1 MSFTKVAPAGIG
13 TEPGTSIRIGD
24 SLLHSTGIDLGSGT
38 GIGASITRHGDA
50 TFTGIITASA
60 FFGDGSGL
68 EGVSSSGIGTPL
80 SDDDTSDLNKIYYV
94 NQELSIGSTVTVN
107 HPDSA
112 VTSYTHYQDLVV
124 TDDADFI
131 VADGDTFIPDVLGIR
146 TSTSTASAA
155 IGGRIRAGTITNAG
169 ANGSVNFP
177 NGLTGTAST
186 FTGSVTANSY
196 IGDGSGLT
204 GIVGSGSTVPFP
216 GMVIKHD
223 GATVGTAGTINF
235 SRNLD
240 VTPIHAGIVTVTASP
255 IHPEDFGAI
264 AKPVLEAETR
274 TWYNA
279 MATKPKREHLRSM
292 DMLVKRLKW
301 TNIWNELDTLYVFA
315 SHNKADSLLNV
326 KSPTGIATLTEASTA
341 TFTAGKGFTAGSNG
355 RLVSVANFDDFSSQY
370 TINAAHI
377 GVFMLDED
385 QRDDSPIA
393 GVADGNEDGYIIPHR
408 ATTNEMR
415 ARVSTSSG
423 NDFPNTNSSGSFIIT
438 RNSSTELIAYRN
450 GFQLGTASRSA
461 EAVPTDKLEV
471 LNVTGNDGSGTIGF
485 LHTGDKLYESQARA
499 LAWMMQE
506 YINEVEQ
513 GYDEGATVT
522 TSMLDATVNISNNT
536 TAMQNFFNSAVGTTL
551 GLLGDET
558 YLVNDQLT
566 IPDSPNIQGVIGKS
580 TIRADASG
588 MNNEK
593 ALIVQGTKD
602 NISFGGRI
610 DGLIVDYNM
619 ERDHSVDS
627 GGLNTNS
634 DSNAFALHNVHG
646 GRYTNITCMS
656 ARKHGF
662 DILGNTYNRSGTDL
676 IFNQRHNLTSRN
688 IYVDQIKCMGN
699 GDDQFSTHGA
709 EYITIGY
716 VHGEF
721 SRATYTGKNSNGIE
735 IDDLSR
741 YITVKNV
748 SARFVHKAVEIKGH
762 GDALAAEHVYIGR
775 IVGEHCNRA
784 LEVRHIDHGSSTISP
799 SAGDV
804 IIDNVHYSKPL
815 QYHGHVTS
823 SQSISGT
830 GLDNTSN
837 GLAAQGAF
845 IYSYDRVQIGNFT
858 ARAEDAGNVCVHQ
871 ILEISGGGTNF
882 FCNRVEISNFSS
894 ATEGIQFRN
903 GTTGYSMFSSV
914 RIDNTGTDHGIEIDS
929 GTDVI
934 IASYGIS
941 KNFSTSSGKGIEG
954 HSGVKLGVGTVN
966 GYGTSIDLS

>member
-13 TEPGTSIRIGD
+13 TEPGDGYRIGN
-24 SLLHSTGIDLGSGT
+24 SFLHSSGLDV
-38 GIGASITRHGDA
+38 S
-50 TFTGIITASA
+50 GIITATEGGTVTY
-60 FFGDGSGL
+60 FGDGSNL

-80 SDDDTSDLNKIYYV
+80 SDDDTSELNKVYYV

-107 HPDSA
+107 HPSSA
-112 VTSYTHYQDLVV
+112 VASYTHYQDLVV

-155 IGGRIRAGTITNAG
+155 TGGRIRAGTITNAG
-169 ANGSVNFP
+169 ANGAPNFP
-177 NGLTGTAST
+177 NGLTGTAGT
-186 FTGSVTANSY
+186 FTGSVTANTY

-204 GIVGSGSTVPFP
+204 GIVGSGSGIV
-216 GMVIKHD
+216 VKHD
-223 GATVGTAGTINF
+223 GSTVGTAGTINF

-240 VTPIHAGIVTVTASP
+240 VSPIHAGIVTVTASP

-279 MATKPKREHLRSM
+279 MGTKPKREHLRSM

-326 KSPTGIATLTEASTA
+326 KNPTGIATLTETSTA
-341 TFTAGKGFTAGSNG
+341 TFTAGKGFTAGNNG
-355 RLVSVANFDDFSSQY
+355 RLATTVNFNTFSTQY
-370 TINAAHI
+370 TLNAAHI
-377 GVFMLDED
+377 GVFMIDEG

-408 ATTNEMR
+408 ASTNEMR
-415 ARVSTSSG
+415 GRVSTSSG
-423 NDFPNTNSSGSFIIT
+423 NDFPNDNSSGSFIIT
-438 RNSSTELIAYRN
+438 RNSATDLVAYRN

-471 LNVTGNDGSGTIGF
+471 LNITGNDGSGTIGF

-536 TAMQNFFNSAVGTTL
+536 TAMQSFLNSAVGTTL

-558 YLVNDQLT
+558 YLVNDQLS

-593 ALIVQGTKD
+593 ALIIQGTKD
-602 NISFGGRI
+602 NQSFGGRI

-619 ERDHSVDS
+619 ERTSTT
-627 GGLNTNS
+627 GGREESS
-634 DSNAFALHNVHG
+634 DGDAFALHNVQG

-676 IFNQRHNLTSRN
+676 VFNQRHNLTSRN

-699 GDDQFSTHGA
+699 GDDQFTTHGA

-721 SRATYTGKNSNGIE
+721 SRSSFGTSGKNSNGIE

-741 YITVKNV
+741 YITIKNT

-762 GDALAAEHVYIGR
+762 GDALAAEHLYIGR

-784 LEVRHIDHGSSTISP
+784 LEIRHIDHGSSTISP

-815 QYHGHVTS
+815 PYHGSVTS
-823 SQSISGT
+823 TESITGT
-830 GLDNTSN
+830 GVDNSGS
-837 GLAAQGAF
+837 GLAVQAAF

-858 ARAEDAGNVCVHQ
+858 ARAEGAENVCQGQ

-914 RIDNTGTDHGIEIDS
+914 RIHNTGTDHGIEIDS

-934 IASYGIS
+934 IASYGID
-941 KNFSTSSGKGIEG
+941 KTFSTNDGKGIEG
-954 HSGVKLGVGTVN
+954 HSGVKLGVGTIN

>member
-1 MSFTKVAPAGIG
+1 
-13 TEPGTSIRIGD
+13 
-24 SLLHSTGIDLGSGT
+24 
-38 GIGASITRHGDA
+38 
-50 TFTGIITASA
+50 
-60 FFGDGSGL
+60 
-68 EGVSSSGIGTPL
+68 
-80 SDDDTSDLNKIYYV
+80 
-94 NQELSIGSTVTVN
+94 
-107 HPDSA
+107 
-112 VTSYTHYQDLVV
+112 
-124 TDDADFI
+124 
-131 VADGDTFIPDVLGIR
+131 
-146 TSTSTASAA
+146 
-155 IGGRIRAGTITNAG
+155 
-169 ANGSVNFP
+169 
-177 NGLTGTAST
+177 
-186 FTGSVTANSY
+186 
-196 IGDGSGLT
+196 
-204 GIVGSGSTVPFP
+204 
-216 GMVIKHD
+216 MVIKHD

-235 SRNLD
+235 SKNLD

-377 GVFMLDED
+377 GVFMLDEG

-415 ARVSTSSG
+415 GRVSTSSG
-423 NDFPNTNSSGSFIIT
+423 NDFPNDNSSGSFIIT
-438 RNSSTELIAYRN
+438 RNSSTELIGYRN
-450 GFQLGTASRSA
+450 GFQLGVESRSA

-558 YLVNDQLT
+558 YLVNDQLI

-593 ALIVQGTKD
+593 ALIIQGTKD
-602 NISFGGRI
+602 NQSFGGRI

-619 ERDHSVDS
+619 ERTSTTGGREDS
-627 GGLNTNS
+627 S
-634 DSNAFALHNVHG
+634 DGDAFALHNVQG

-676 IFNQRHNLTSRN
+676 VFNQRHNLTSRN
-688 IYVDQIKCMGN
+688 IYVDQIKSMGN
-699 GDDQFSTHGA
+699 GDDQFTTHGA
-709 EYITIGY
+709 EYITVGY

-721 SRATYTGKNSNGIE
+721 SRSSYGTSGKNSNGIE
-735 IDDLSR
+735 IDDFSR
-741 YITVKNV
+741 YITVKNA

-762 GDALAAEHVYIGR
+762 GDALAAEHLYIGR

-784 LEVRHIDHGSSTISP
+784 LEIRHIDHGSSTISP

-815 QYHGHVTS
+815 PYHGDVTS
-823 SQSISGT
+823 TESITGT
-830 GLDNTSN
+830 GVDNSGS
-837 GLAAQGAF
+837 GLAVQAAF

-858 ARAEDAGNVCVHQ
+858 ARAEGAENVCQGQ

-882 FCNRVEISNFSS
+882 FCNRVELSNFSS
-894 ATEGIQFRN
+894 ADEGIQFRN
-903 GTTGYSMFSSV
+903 GTTGYSMFGSV
-914 RIDNTGTDHGIEIDS
+914 RIHNTGTDHGIDIDS

-934 IASYGIS
+934 IASYAIDKTGS
-941 KNFSTSSGKGIEG
+941 LAPSGSLTGKGIEG
-954 HSGVKLGVGTVN
+954 HSGVKLGVGTIS
-966 GYGTSIDLS
+966 GYATSIDI

>member
-13 TEPGTSIRIGD
+13 TEPGDGYRIGN
-24 SLLHSTGIDLGSGT
+24 SFLHAAGLDVS
-38 GIGASITRHGDA
+38 
-50 TFTGIITASA
+50 GIITATEGGTVTY
-60 FFGDGSGL
+60 FGDGSNL
-68 EGVSSSGIGTPL
+68 EGVSSSGIGTAL
-80 SDDDTSDLNKIYYV
+80 SDDDTSPLNKVYYV

-112 VTSYTHYQDLVV
+112 VASYTHYQDLVV

-146 TSTSTASAA
+146 TSTSTISSAS
-155 IGGRIRAGTITNAG
+155 GGRIRAGTITNSG
-169 ANGSVNFP
+169 ANGAPNFP
-177 NGLTGTAST
+177 NGLTGTAGT
-186 FTGSVTANSY
+186 FTGSVTANTY

-204 GIVGSGSTVPFP
+204 GIVGSGS
-216 GMVIKHD
+216 GIVIKHD

-315 SHNKADSLLNV
+315 SHNKTDSLLNV

-377 GVFMLDED
+377 GVFMLDEG

-393 GVADGNEDGYIIPHR
+393 GVADGTEDAYIIPHR
-408 ATTNEMR
+408 ATANEMR
-415 ARVSTSSG
+415 GRVSTSSG
-423 NDFPNTNSSGSFIIT
+423 NDFPNDNSSGSFIIT
-438 RNSSTELIAYRN
+438 RNSSTELIGYRN
-450 GFQLGTASRSA
+450 GFQLGVESRSA

-536 TAMQNFFNSAVGTTL
+536 TAMQNFLNSAVGTTL

-593 ALIVQGTKD
+593 ALIIQGTED
-602 NISFGGRI
+602 NLSFGGRI

-627 GGLNTNS
+627 GGLNTSS

-662 DILGNTYNRSGTDL
+662 DILGNTYNRSGSTRVY
-676 IFNQRHNLTSRN
+676 NQRHNLTSRD

-721 SRATYTGKNSNGIE
+721 SRASYTDKNSNAIE

-741 YITVKNV
+741 YITVKNA
-748 SARFVHKAVEIKGH
+748 SGRFVHKAVEIKGH

-784 LEVRHIDHGSSTISP
+784 LEVRHISHGSSDISP

-815 QYHGHVTS
+815 QYHGSVTS
-823 SQSISGT
+823 TESISGT
-830 GLDNTSN
+830 GVDNSGS
-837 GLAAQGAF
+837 GLAAQAAF
-845 IYSYDRVQIGNFT
+845 IYAYDRVQIGNFT
-858 ARAEDAGNVCVHQ
+858 ARAEDAENVCQGQ

-914 RIDNTGTDHGIEIDS
+914 RIDNTGTAHGIEIDS

-934 IASYGIS
+934 IASYAIEKTSGTRTLGIS
-941 KNFSTSSGKGIEG
+941 G
-954 HSGVKLGVGTVN
+954 HSGVKLGAGTIN
-966 GYGTSIDLS
+966 GYTTDKNF

>member
-1 MSFTKVAPAGIG
+1 MSFTKVGPAGIG
-13 TEPGTSIRIGD
+13 TEPGSTIRLGD
-24 SLLHSTGIDLGSGT
+24 SLLHSTGLDIGVGSG
-38 GIGASITRHGDA
+38 IGVTIRQHGDA
-50 TFTGIITASA
+50 TFTGIITAAA

-80 SDDDTSDLNKIYYV
+80 SDDDTSGLNKVYYV

-107 HPDSA
+107 HPSSA
-112 VTSYTHYQDLVV
+112 VASYTHYQDLVV

-131 VADGDTFIPDVLGIR
+131 VSEGDTFIPDVLGIR
-146 TSTSTASAA
+146 TSTSIISSAS
-155 IGGRIRAGTITNAG
+155 GGRIRAGTITNSG
-169 ANGSVNFP
+169 ANGAPNFP
-177 NGLTGTAST
+177 NGLTGAAGT
-186 FTGSVTANSY
+186 FTGSVTANTY

-204 GIVGSGSTVPFP
+204 GIVGSGSGIV
-216 GMVIKHD
+216 VKHD
-223 GATVGTAGTINF
+223 GSTVGTAGTINF

-240 VTPIHAGIVTVTASP
+240 VSPIHAGIVTVTASP

-279 MATKPKREHLRSM
+279 MGTKPKREHLRSM

-326 KSPTGIATLTEASTA
+326 KNPTGIATLTETSTA
-341 TFTAGKGFTAGSNG
+341 TFTAGKGFTAGNNG
-355 RLVSVANFDDFSSQY
+355 RLATTVNFNTFSTQY
-370 TINAAHI
+370 TLNAAHI
-377 GVFMLDED
+377 GVFMLDEG

-393 GVADGNEDGYIIPHR
+393 GVNDGNEDGYIIPHR
-408 ATTNEMR
+408 ASTNEMR
-415 ARVSTSSG
+415 GRVSTTSG
-423 NDFPNTNSSGSFIIT
+423 NDFPNDNSSGSFIIT
-438 RNSSTELIAYRN
+438 RNTNTDLVAYRN
-450 GFQLGTASRSA
+450 GFQLGTASRGA
-461 EAVPTDKLEV
+461 VAVPTDKLEV
-471 LNVTGNDGSGTIGF
+471 LNITGNDGSGTIGF

-506 YINEVEQ
+506 YLNEVEQ

-536 TAMQNFFNSAVGTTL
+536 TAMQNFLNSAVGTTL

-558 YLVNDQLT
+558 YLVNDQLS

-593 ALIVQGTKD
+593 ALIIQGTKD
-602 NISFGGRI
+602 NQSFGGRI
-610 DGLIVDYNM
+610 DGLIVDYNI
-619 ERDHSVDS
+619 ERTSTT
-627 GGLNTNS
+627 GGLETNS
-634 DSNAFALHNVHG
+634 DGNAFALHNVQG

-662 DILGNTYNRSGTDL
+662 DILGNTYNRNTDYN
-676 IFNQRHNLTSRN
+676 FNQRHNLTSRN

-699 GDDQFSTHGA
+699 GDDQFTTHGV

-721 SRATYTGKNSNGIE
+721 SRGSYTDKNSNGIE

-741 YITVKNV
+741 YITVKNA

-762 GDALAAEHVYIGR
+762 DDALAAEHVYIGR
-775 IVGEHCNRA
+775 ISGEHCNRA
-784 LEVRHIDHGSSTISP
+784 LEIRHIGHGSSTISP

-804 IIDNVHYSKPL
+804 IIDNVYYRLPL
-815 QYHGHVTS
+815 QYHGSVTS
-823 SQSISGT
+823 TESTDGT
-830 GLDNTSN
+830 GVDNSGS
-837 GLAAQGAF
+837 GLAAQAAF
-845 IYSYDRVQIGNFT
+845 IYAYDRVQIGNFT
-858 ARAEDAGNVCVHQ
+858 ARAEDAENVCQGQ

-914 RIDNTGTDHGIEIDS
+914 RIHNTGTDHGIEIDS

-934 IASYGIS
+934 IASYAID
-941 KNFSTSSGKGIEG
+941 KTFSTSDGKGIEG
-954 HSGVKLGVGTVN
+954 HAGVKLGVGTIN
-966 GYGTSIDLS
+966 GYGTSIDIS

>member
-13 TEPGTSIRIGD
+13 TEPGDGYRIGN
-24 SLLHSTGIDLGSGT
+24 SFLHATGLDVS
-38 GIGASITRHGDA
+38 
-50 TFTGIITASA
+50 GIITATEGGTVTY
-60 FFGDGSGL
+60 FGDGSNL
-68 EGVSSSGIGTPL
+68 EGVSSSGIGTAL
-80 SDDDTSDLNKIYYV
+80 SDDDTSSLNKIYYA

-107 HPDSA
+107 HPDTGIA
-112 VTSYTHYQDLVV
+112 AYTHYQDLVV
-124 TDDADFI
+124 KDNADFI
-131 VADGDTFIPDVLGIR
+131 VADGDTFIPDVLGIN
-146 TSTSTASAA
+146 TSSLPNPVSGAT
-155 IGGRIRAGTITNAG
+155 GGRIRAGTITNAG
-169 ANGSVNFP
+169 ANGAVNFP
-177 NGLTGTAST
+177 NGLTGTAGT
-186 FTGSVTANSY
+186 FTGSVTANTY

-204 GIVGSGSTVPFP
+204 GIVGSGSGIV
-216 GMVIKHD
+216 VKHD
-223 GATVGTAGTINF
+223 GSTVGTAGTINF

-240 VTPIHAGIVTVTASP
+240 VSPIHAGIVTVTASP

-279 MATKPKREHLRSM
+279 MGTKPKREHLRSM

-326 KSPTGIATLTEASTA
+326 KNPTGIATLTETSTA
-341 TFTAGKGFTAGSNG
+341 IFTAGKGFTAGNNG
-355 RLVSVANFDDFSSQY
+355 RLATTVNFNTFSTQY
-370 TINAAHI
+370 TLNAAHI
-377 GVFMLDED
+377 GVFMLDEG

-408 ATTNEMR
+408 ASTNEMR
-415 ARVSTSSG
+415 GRVSTSSG
-423 NDFPNTNSSGSFIIT
+423 NDFPNDNSSGSFIIT
-438 RNSSTELIAYRN
+438 RNSATDLVAYRN

-471 LNVTGNDGSGTIGF
+471 LNITGNDGSGTIGF
-485 LHTGDKLYESQARA
+485 LHTGDKLYESQARS

-536 TAMQNFFNSAVGTTL
+536 TAMQNFLNSAVGTTL

-558 YLVNDQLT
+558 YLVNDQLS

-593 ALIVQGTKD
+593 ALIIQGSKD
-602 NISFGGRI
+602 NQSFGGRI

-619 ERDHSVDS
+619 ERTSTT
-627 GGLNTNS
+627 GGREESS
-634 DSNAFALHNVHG
+634 DGDAFALHNVQG

-662 DILGNTYNRSGTDL
+662 DILGNTYNRSGTDYN
-676 IFNQRHNLTSRN
+676 FNQRHNLTSRN

-699 GDDQFSTHGA
+699 GDDQFTTHGA
-709 EYITIGY
+709 EYITVGY

-721 SRATYTGKNSNGIE
+721 SRSSFGTSDKNSNGIE

-741 YITVKNV
+741 YITIKNA

-762 GDALAAEHVYIGR
+762 DDALAAEHVYIGR
-775 IVGEHCNRA
+775 ISGEHCNRA
-784 LEVRHIDHGSSTISP
+784 LEIRHIGHGSSTISP

-815 QYHGHVTS
+815 PYHGNITS
-823 SQSISGT
+823 TESITGT
-830 GLDNTSN
+830 GVDNSGS
-837 GLAAQGAF
+837 GLAVQAAF

-858 ARAEDAGNVCVHQ
+858 ARAEGAENVCQGQ

-903 GTTGYSMFSSV
+903 GTTGYSMFGSV
-914 RIDNTGTDHGIEIDS
+914 RIHNTGTDHGIEIDS

-934 IASYGIS
+934 IASYAID
-941 KNFSTSSGKGIEG
+941 KTFSTSSGKGIEG
-954 HSGVKLGVGTVN
+954 NSGTKLGAGTVN
-966 GYGTSIDLS
+966 GYGTATDLS